1 MPTELGTEGGGG
13 GGTGTPPTPPWG
25 VGGGLGGR
33 GIVPGVETE
42 DELRAITL
50 GVSGS
55 WPKWRHMQ
63 ISSLTHYY

>member
-1 MPTELGTEGGGG
+1 MLTVLGTEGGGG

-33 GIVPGVETE
+33 GMAPGVEME
-42 DELRAITL
+42 EELRATTL

-55 WPKWRHMQ
+55 
-63 ISSLTHYY
+63 